1 MQVDAKTR
9 VENKKPRQN
18 AALHVGQKPTP
29 QKGLAKNQCFL
40 QKTVRAEFRA
50 NCKKHAVGVFPRPPD
65 Q

>member
-1 MQVDAKTR
+1 MLVDAKTR

-40 QKTVRAEFRA
+40 QK
-50 NCKKHAVGVFPRPPD
+50 NSQG
-65 Q
+65 